1 MFQLVSNYISGAVG
15 VAPPKD
21 NFPFLMAN
29 NEAAVAGCPYQFAAG
44 RLTICGDDDV
54 PHVMV
59 VENAAAGVDVAV
71 RGYWITPGMVFKVPY
86 VGVAAPTFLPGL
98 ATAETDGGGNLD
110 AAAVVDGC
118 WSILRLNTADAIA
131 YVTANASLFH

>member
-21 NFPFLMAN
+21 NFPFLMTDA
-29 NEAAVAGCPYQFAAG
+29 EAAVAGSPYKFAAG
-44 RLTICGDDDV
+44 RLTICAAGDA
-54 PHVMV
+54 PHVIV
-59 VENAAAGVDVAV
+59 VENAAAGVNVPV
-71 RGYWITPGMVFKVPY
+71 RGYWVTPGMVFKVPY
-86 VGVAAPTFLPGL
+86 VGVAAAGFVAGL
-98 ATAETDGGGNLD
+98 RAAQTDGGGNMD
-110 AAAVVDGC
+110 ATKVANGN